1 MPCLVFGDFE
11 KDQAMME
18 TCIHDAKEI
27 IQDQVDVDLLSYI
40 SRAIENA
47 QYFD

>member
-1 MPCLVFGDFE
+1 
-11 KDQAMME
+11 ME

>member
-1 MPCLVFGDFE
+1 
-11 KDQAMME
+11 ME

-27 IQDQVDVDLLSYI
+27 IQDQVDVDLLLYI